1 MKLLV
6 NILKKSLT
14 LSVALMILTCNAAY
28 SQHFQDQKPVQV
40 LKKQQGAILSLA
52 FQHDG
57 SMFASG
63 AEDKTC
69 VIWSYHE
76 TKELRTLTG
85 HTSGVKTVIFAPDLK
100 YVYTAGDKSIRVYQT
115 NGEFQKL
122 LPGSVT
128 ALWKV
133 AFNPGLNRFA
143 TGSYDK
149 SIRISDLATAK
160 SLTPLLGH
168 QKNALAVAYSPDNKL
183 LASGSLDESIK
194 IWDASTGTLLKT
206 MTGHG
211 ANIYDLVF
219 TNDSK
224 YIVSGSADNTARLW
238 DATTGETVKNY
249 PGHEKFVFCVA
260 VSPDNSYLLTGSQ
273 DATIKL
279 WDIKSGACIYS
290 FIGHKDAVNALA
302 FHPSGDTFIS
312 GSADNTIMVWKITPE
327 IFVQRYFEKEFEE
340 EMGKS
345 DLFAP
350 KGSSESKTDYKLRTE
365 KAESFRSELVKKYY
379 DKYMAEVKGKM

>member
-1 MKLLV
+1 MKLFSV
-6 NILKKSLT
+6 ISRKSFLT
-14 LSVALMILTCNAAY
+14 VVLTTLACGISY
-28 SQHFQDQKPVQV
+28 SQVFQDQKPVQV
-40 LKKQQGAILSLA
+40 IRKQQGAILSVA

-69 VIWSYHE
+69 IIWSYPE
-76 TKELRTLTG
+76 MKEVRTLTG
-85 HTSGVKTVIFAPDLK
+85 HTAGVKTIIFAPDLK
-100 YVYTAGDKSIRVYQT
+100 YMYTAGDKSIRVYQT

-133 AFNPGLNRFA
+133 AFNPGLYRFA

-149 SIRISDLATAK
+149 SIRITDLATAK
-160 SLTPLLGH
+160 QLTPLTGH
-168 QKNALAVAYSPDNKL
+168 QKNALAVAYSPDNKM

-194 IWDASTGTLLKT
+194 IWDASSGTLLKT
-206 MTGHG
+206 LTGHG

-219 TNDSK
+219 TTDSK

-238 DATTGETVKNY
+238 DVTTGETVKNF

-279 WDIKSGACIYS
+279 WDIQSGTLIYS

-302 FHPSGDTFIS
+302 FHPSGKAFIS
-312 GSADNTIMVWKITPE
+312 GSADNTMMVWEIKPE
-327 IFVQRYFEKEFEE
+327 LFVERFFSKEFEE
-340 EMGKS
+340 ETGKS
-345 DLFAP
+345 DLFVP
-350 KGSSESKTDYKLRTE
+350 KGKDESKADYKVRTE
-365 KAESFRSELVKKYY
+365 KAETFRQVLIQKYY
-379 DKYMAEVKGKM
+379 DKYVSEIKGKI